1 MSLAGLLGHAGG
13 VILLFMET
21 VSENRRGRPRKL
33 SEEELRGAEVTDYQ
47 VGMAG
52 GHTVDVYTRRARQN
66 RAYALRAARKLEA
79 FVEESPSEHYA
90 YEDNCVTPTTPRGWL
105 LCEGGPRIPQRVLT
119 ELGRIEDDSLFWEAA
134 DWYAE
139 HGLESF
145 SAAQAAKVIRRNR
158 LARR

>member
-1 MSLAGLLGHAGG
+1 M
-13 VILLFMET
+13 
-21 VSENRRGRPRKL
+21 
-33 SEEELRGAEVTDYQ
+33 SEEELRGTEETEYQ

-52 GHTVDVYTRRARQN
+52 GHTAEVFTRRGRQN

-79 FVEESPSEHYA
+79 FVEESPSEHYVYA
-90 YEDNCVTPTTPRGWL
+90 DNCVTPTTARGWM
-105 LCEGGPRIPQRVLT
+105 LCEGCPRIPQRVLT

-145 SAAQAAKVIRRNR
+145 SAAEAAKVIRRNR

>member
-1 MSLAGLLGHAGG
+1 
-13 VILLFMET
+13 MET

-33 SEEELRGAEVTDYQ
+33 SEEELRGAAETDLYIE
-47 VGMAG
+47 MAG
-52 GHTVDVYTRRARQN
+52 GHVSPGWTRRAQQN
-66 RAYALRAARKLEA
+66 RFYALRAARKLEA

-145 SAAQAAKVIRRNR
+145 SAAEAAKVIRRNR
-158 LARR
+158 LASR

>member
-1 MSLAGLLGHAGG
+1 
-13 VILLFMET
+13 MET

-33 SEEELRGAEVTDYQ
+33 SEEELREAEGTDLQ
-47 VGMAG
+47 VDMAG
-52 GHTVDVYTRRARQN
+52 GHVGNIYTRRARQN
-66 RAYALRAARKLEA
+66 RVYALRAARKLKA
-79 FVEESPSEHYA
+79 FVEELPSEHYA

-105 LCEGGPRIPQRVLT
+105 LCEGGPCIPQRVLT

>member
-1 MSLAGLLGHAGG
+1 
-13 VILLFMET
+13 MET

-33 SEEELRGAEVTDYQ
+33 SEEELRETQGSDFVI
-47 VGMAG
+47 GMAG
-52 GHTVDVYTRRARQN
+52 GHTGDIFTQRAKQN
-66 RAYALRAARKLEA
+66 RVYALRAARKLEA
-79 FVEESPSEHYA
+79 FFEEMPGEHYA
-90 YEDNCVTPTTPRGWL
+90 EDEDGCIVATTPRAGM
-105 LCEGGPRIPQRVLT
+105 LCEGSPSIPQRVLT

-145 SAAQAAKVIRRNR
+145 SAAEAAKVIRRNR